1 MILGTFYE
9 VKNPHPPQWVLWKGA
24 LAIGRGTAAALAIV
38 SRATRPPAAGAR
50 KRKLE
55 KEIESQGLFPTCAKE
70 KRRRKV
76 KETEWLL
83 HPRLGFIRVCEAL
96 CCNPRLRNRALRAS
110 ERQRKRQRETESCKY
125 CSSDGESGGD
135 AKQSGEGRGRSSSL
149 LHVAYP

>member
-9 VKNPHPPQWVLWKGA
+9 VKKSPNPPTP
-24 LAIGRGTAAALAIV
+24 GRCQEKKIKKRNRN
-38 SRATRPPAAGAR
+38 SRALPP
-50 KRKLE
+50 
-55 KEIESQGLFPTCAKE
+55 CAKE
-70 KRRRKV
+70 KKRRKV

-83 HPRLGFIRVCEAL
+83 HPQLGFIRVCEAL

-110 ERQRKRQRETESCKY
+110 ERQRNRQRETESCKY